1 MYDEDRLVL
10 LLDHYA
16 DRVITAAELVEL
28 EEMLRRS
35 PVARDR
41 FWSELS
47 WNATL
52 RIWGE
57 AAVATGPGHGQAGL
71 AAAGG
76 SPGRITVPAPT
87 WRAARGARRSGQAGG
102 VRWKAGWA
110 VAAAALG
117 LVIAVGGVMGV
128 VTLLTS
134 PTTPLAV
141 PADVAIV
148 TASRNARWTGTG
160 LRLGEAVGP
169 RRLQLEE
176 GEVTLGLV
184 SGAEVVV
191 RSPADFAVRSG
202 LRLQLLAGSLA
213 ARVPPEAEGLVVDA
227 PHVDVVDL
235 GTEFGVRAAN
245 RTPTDV
251 RVFKGRV
258 ETRAGTAP
266 SARIDVLEAGMARR
280 FLPDGRIEEGVVGDA
295 AFPQLP
301 SETPEAPV
309 TSGAIHLLAES
320 PSTLQGLR
328 TDQFMLLYRE
338 AARVPLP
345 ARLPLDIAA
354 PGIYNTRGS
363 VRPRPGPAGRVVDSY
378 LLHFRAR
385 SRFPGND
392 SEGLVLDGSVTFPGP
407 IVGIAC
413 LARSLDASDVI
424 AGEVA
429 KTAVALEYRG
439 LEFGPQD
446 SDHVVLSTDRRT
458 LWVSLRVSAFI
469 DQIRVF
475 VSPAG

>member
-1 MYDEDRLVL
+1 MYDEDRLAL

-16 DRVITAAELVEL
+16 DRVITAAELTEL
-28 EEMLRRS
+28 EEMLRGS

-57 AAVATGPGHGQAGL
+57 AAVATRPGAGQTGRV
-71 AAAGG
+71 AAGG
-76 SPGRITVPAPT
+76 SAGRIAIPAPSWQT
-87 WRAARGARRSGQAGG
+87 PRGGRWSGRAGG
-102 VRWKAGWA
+102 PRWKVGWA

-117 LVIAVGGVMGV
+117 LMVAVGGVIGV

-148 TASRNARWTGTG
+148 TASRDARWQGTG

-169 RRLQLEE
+169 RRLVLEE
-176 GEVTLGLV
+176 GQVTLGLV

-213 ARVPPEAEGLVVDA
+213 ARVPPEAEGLIVDA

-235 GTEFGVRAAN
+235 GTEFGVRAADQA
-245 RTPTDV
+245 PTDV

-266 SARIDVLEAGMARR
+266 NARIDVLDAGMARR
-280 FLPDGRIEEGVVGDA
+280 FLPDGRIEDRAVAEA

-301 SETPEAPV
+301 SERPELPI
-309 TSGAIHLLAES
+309 TSGGIHLLAAP

-338 AARVPLP
+338 AAGVPLP

-354 PGIYNTRGS
+354 PGIYNTRNS
-363 VRPRPGPAGRVVDSY
+363 VRPRPGPAGRLVDAY

-385 SRFPGND
+385 SRFAGND

-439 LEFGPQD
+439 LEFGPLD

>member
-16 DRVITAAELVEL
+16 DRVITAAELAEL
-28 EEMLRRS
+28 EEMLRGS

-57 AAVATGPGHGQAGL
+57 AAVATSPGGQTGR
-71 AAAGG
+71 AAAGD
-76 SPGRITVPAPT
+76 SPGRITPPAMR
-87 WRAARGARRSGQAGG
+87 WRAPRGGRRSDRAGA

-110 VAAAALG
+110 VAAAVLSI
-117 LVIAVGGVMGV
+117 VMAVGGVVGV

-134 PTTPLAV
+134 PTTPLALS
-141 PADVAIV
+141 ADVAIV
-148 TASRNARWTGTG
+148 TALRNARWTGTG

-169 RRLQLEE
+169 KRLQLEE

-213 ARVPPEAEGLVVDA
+213 ARVPPEAEGLIVDA

-235 GTEFGVRAAN
+235 GTEFGVRAADQM
-245 RTPTDV
+245 PTDV

-266 SARIDVLEAGMARR
+266 NARIDVLDAGMARR
-280 FLPDGRIEEGVVGDA
+280 FLPNGRIEDR
-295 AFPQLP
+295 AFAEADFPELP
-301 SETPEAPV
+301 GERPEVPI
-309 TSGAIHLLAES
+309 TSGAIHLLAG
-320 PSTLQGLR
+320 PPATLQGLR

-338 AARVPLP
+338 ASRVPLP

-354 PGIYNTRGS
+354 PGIYNTRNS
-363 VRPRPGPAGRVVDSY
+363 VRPRPGPAGRLVDSY

-385 SRFPGND
+385 SRFAGND

-413 LARSLDASDVI
+413 LARSLDASDVL